1 MSSYIHGSKP
11 EEQSRLSL
19 LNELINERCIQL
31 MDLEGGEKIIDMG
44 SGLGQFTLA
53 MARRIGMKGK
63 CLGIERDNHQLET
76 ANKNLAKQGEITW
89 VEFRQ
94 GDAEN
99 MPLSHQE
106 WNSFDVGHAR
116 FVLEHLSKP
125 EIALRQL
132 VKAVR
137 PGGRVVLEDDDHVG
151 LLLYPEPPGFST
163 LWTAYMR
170 SYDRLGNDPY
180 IGRRLVSLMY
190 DCGLRK
196 IRNDVVFF
204 GDCAG
209 STTFQSY
216 VTNLIGVIETARNIM
231 TEGNLISKLVLDE
244 SMKHLREW
252 AQLPTAALWY
262 QIYWAVGFKP
272 APTEG

>member
-1 MSSYIHGSKP
+1 MSSSSYIHGSTP
-11 EEQSRLSL
+11 EEQKRLSL
-19 LNELINERCIQL
+19 LNELINERCLQL
-31 MDLEGGEKIIDMG
+31 LDLEGGEKIIDMG

-53 MARRIGMKGK
+53 MARTIGSTGK
-63 CLGIERDNHQLET
+63 CLGIERDSHQLST
-76 ANKNLAKQGEITW
+76 ANNNLARQGEINW

-99 MPLSHQE
+99 MPLKKEE
-106 WNSFDVGHAR
+106 WSTFDVGHAR

-125 EIALRQL
+125 EIALREL

-137 PGGRVVLEDDDHVG
+137 PGGRVVLEDDDHMSFV
-151 LLLYPEPPGFST
+151 LYPEPAGFST

-190 DCGLRK
+190 ESGLQE
-196 IRNDVVFF
+196 IRNNVVFF

-209 STTFQSY
+209 STTFKSY
-216 VTNLIGVIETARNIM
+216 VANLVGVLESARKVM
-231 TEGNLISKLVLDE
+231 TEGNLISGEVMDDALENL
-244 SMKHLREW
+244 SEW
-252 AQLPTAALWY
+252 SDLPHAALWY

-272 APTEG
+272 S

>member
-1 MSSYIHGSKP
+1 MSSYIHGSNP
-11 EEQSRLSL
+11 EEQKRLSL

-31 MDLEGGEKIIDMG
+31 LDLEGGERIIDMG
-44 SGLGQFTLA
+44 SGLGQFTLS
-53 MARRIGMKGK
+53 MARKIGSQGT
-63 CLGIERDNHQLET
+63 CLGIERDTHQLET
-76 ANKNLAKQGEITW
+76 ANKNLAKQPEINW

-99 MPLSHQE
+99 MPLRKEE

-125 EIALRQL
+125 EIALREL

-137 PGGRVVLEDDDHVG
+137 PGGRVVLEDDDHVS

-163 LWTAYMR
+163 LWRAYMR

-180 IGRRLVSLMY
+180 IGRRLVSMMY
-190 DCGLRK
+190 DSGLRQ

-209 STTFQSY
+209 STTFKSY
-216 VTNLIGVIETARNIM
+216 VANLVGVIETARNVM
-231 TEGNLISKLVLDE
+231 TEGNLISKPVMDE
-244 SMKHLREW
+244 SMKHLLEW
-252 AQLPTAALWY
+252 ANLPYAALWY
-262 QIYWAVGFKP
+262 QIYWAVGFK
-272 APTEG
+272 ES

>member
-1 MSSYIHGSKP
+1 MSSYIHGSTP
-11 EEQSRLSL
+11 EEQKRLSL

-31 MDLEGGEKIIDMG
+31 IGLDGGEKIIDMG

-53 MARRIGMKGK
+53 MARKIGAQGK
-63 CLGIERDNHQLET
+63 CLGIERDTHQLET
-76 ANKNLAKQGEITW
+76 ANKNLATQGEIHW

-99 MPLSHQE
+99 MPLGNTE

-116 FVLEHLSKP
+116 FVLEHLSRP
-125 EIALRQL
+125 GTALREL

-137 PGGRVVLEDDDHVG
+137 PGGRVVLEDDDHTS
-151 LLLYPEPPGFST
+151 LLLHPDPAGFST

-190 DCGLRK
+190 DSGLRE

-209 STTFQSY
+209 SATFKSY
-216 VTNLIGVIETARNIM
+216 VANLIGVIESARKVM
-231 TEGNLISKLVLDE
+231 TEGNLISTSVMDE
-244 SMKHLREW
+244 SLQHLRAWSE
-252 AQLPTAALWY
+252 LPFAALWY
-262 QIYWAVGFKP
+262 QIYWAVGFKT
-272 APTEG
+272 A

>member
-1 MSSYIHGSKP
+1 MSSYIHGSNP
-11 EEQSRLSL
+11 EEQKRLSL

-31 MDLEGGEKIIDMG
+31 LDLEGGEKIIDMG
-44 SGLGQFTLA
+44 SGLGQFTLT
-53 MARRIGMKGK
+53 MARKIGSNGK
-63 CLGIERDNHQLET
+63 CLGIERDSHQLET
-76 ANKNLAKQGEITW
+76 ANKNLAKQGEIKW

-99 MPLSHQE
+99 MPLKKEE

-116 FVLEHLSKP
+116 FVLEHLSKAD
-125 EIALRQL
+125 IALREL

-137 PGGRVVLEDDDHVG
+137 PGGRVVLEDDDHMSM
-151 LLLYPEPPGFST
+151 LLYPEPAGFSN

-190 DCGLRK
+190 DSGLRT

-209 STTFQSY
+209 STTFKSY
-216 VTNLIGVIETARNIM
+216 VANLVGVIETARKVMI
-231 TEGNLISKLVLDE
+231 EGNLISAVAMDE
-244 SMKHLREW
+244 AMKNLREW
-252 AQLPTAALWY
+252 PGLPYAALWY
-262 QIYWAVGFKP
+262 QIYWAVGYK
-272 APTEG
+272 A

>member
-1 MSSYIHGSKP
+1 MSSYIHGSNP
-11 EEQSRLSL
+11 EEQARLSL
-19 LNELINERCIQL
+19 LNELINERCLQL
-31 MDLEGGEKIIDMG
+31 LDLEGGERVIDMG

-53 MARRIGMKGK
+53 MAKVIGPSGK
-63 CLGIERDNHQLET
+63 CLGIERDGHQLET
-76 ANKNLAKQGEITW
+76 ANKNLAKQKEIQW

-99 MPLSHQE
+99 MPLSNEE

-125 EIALRQL
+125 EIALSQL

-137 PGGRVVLEDDDHVG
+137 PGGRVVLEDDDHMSFV
-151 LLLYPEPPGFST
+151 LYPEPAGFST

-180 IGRRLVSLMY
+180 IGRRLVSLMHES
-190 DCGLRK
+190 GLSD
-196 IRNDVVFF
+196 IRNNVVFF

-209 STTFQSY
+209 STTFKSY
-216 VTNLIGVIETARNIM
+216 VANLIGILESARKLMID
-231 TEGNLISKLVLDE
+231 GNLISEPVMNE
-244 SMKHLREW
+244 ALR
-252 AQLPTAALWY
+252 QLNSWSDLPHAALWY

-272 APTEG
+272 SPTPR

>member
-1 MSSYIHGSKP
+1 MSSYIHGSNP
-11 EEQSRLSL
+11 EEQKRLSL

-31 MDLEGGEKIIDMG
+31 LDLEGGEKVIDMG
-44 SGLGQFTLA
+44 SGLGQFTLS
-53 MARRIGMKGK
+53 MARRIGAGGK
-63 CLGIERDNHQLET
+63 CLGIERDSHQLET
-76 ANKNLAKQGEITW
+76 ANKNLAKQGEIHW

-99 MPLSHQE
+99 MPLRKEE
-106 WNSFDVGHAR
+106 WNYFDVGHAR

-125 EIALRQL
+125 EIALREL

-151 LLLYPEPPGFST
+151 LLLYPEPAGFSN

-180 IGRRLVSLMY
+180 IGRRLVAMMY
-190 DCGLRK
+190 EAGLRQ

-209 STTFQSY
+209 SQTFKSY
-216 VTNLIGVIETARNIM
+216 VANLIGVIESARKVM
-231 TEGNLISKLVLDE
+231 TEGNLISTSVMDE
-244 SMKHLREW
+244 SLQHLRAW
-252 AQLPTAALWY
+252 SNLPYAALWY
-262 QIYWAVGFKP
+262 QIYWAVGFK
-272 APTEG
+272 AS

>member
-1 MSSYIHGSKP
+1 MSSYIHGSNP
-11 EEQSRLSL
+11 EEQKRLSL

-31 MDLEGGEKIIDMG
+31 LGLEGGEKVIDMG
-44 SGLGQFTLA
+44 SGLGQFTLS
-53 MARRIGMKGK
+53 MAKRIGPKGK

-76 ANKNLAKQGEITW
+76 ANKNLAKQAGITW

-99 MPLSHQE
+99 MPLRKEE

-125 EIALRQL
+125 EIALREL
-132 VKAVR
+132 VRSVR
-137 PGGRVVLEDDDHVG
+137 PGGRVVLEDDDHVS

-190 DCGLRK
+190 NSGLRE

-204 GDCAG
+204 GDSAG
-209 STTFQSY
+209 STTFKSY
-216 VTNLIGVIETARNIM
+216 VANLLGVIETARNVM
-231 TEGNLISKLVLDE
+231 TEGNLISKVVMDE
-244 SMKHLREW
+244 SMQHLRAWSE
-252 AQLPTAALWY
+252 LPYAALWY

-272 APTEG
+272 DSTTI

>member
-1 MSSYIHGSKP
+1 MSSYIHGSTP
-11 EEQSRLSL
+11 EEQRRLSL
-19 LNELINERCIQL
+19 LNELINERCVHL
-31 MDLEGGEKIIDMG
+31 LDLEGGEKIIDMG

-53 MARRIGMKGK
+53 MARKIGAQGK
-63 CLGIERDNHQLET
+63 CLGIERDSHQLET
-76 ANKNLAKQGEITW
+76 ADKNLAKQSEIKW

-99 MPLSHQE
+99 MPLSSDE
-106 WNSFDVGHAR
+106 WNSFDVGHTR
-116 FVLEHLSKP
+116 FVLEHLSRP

-132 VKAVR
+132 VKAIR
-137 PGGRVVLEDDDHVG
+137 PGGRVVVEDDDHFSM
-151 LLLYPEPPGFST
+151 LLYPEPPGFST

-190 DCGLRK
+190 DTGLRE

-209 STTFQSY
+209 SATFKSY
-216 VTNLIGVIETARNIM
+216 VANLVGVIESARKVM
-231 TEGNLISKLVLDE
+231 TEGNLISTSVMDE
-244 SMKHLREW
+244 SLQNLRQW
-252 AQLPTAALWY
+252 AELPYAALWY
-262 QIYWAVGFKP
+262 QIYWAVGFK
-272 APTEG
+272 AQ

>member
-1 MSSYIHGSKP
+1 MSSYIHGSNP
-11 EEQSRLSL
+11 EEQKRLSL

-31 MDLEGGEKIIDMG
+31 LGLDGGERIIDMG

-53 MARRIGMKGK
+53 MARRIGAKGI
-63 CLGIERDNHQLET
+63 CLGIERDNQQLET
-76 ANKNLAKQGEITW
+76 ANRNLARQPEIGW

-94 GDAEN
+94 GDAEK
-99 MPLSHQE
+99 MPLRGEE

-116 FVLEHLSKP
+116 FILEHLSRP
-125 EIALRQL
+125 EVALREL

-137 PGGRVVLEDDDHVG
+137 PGGRVVLEDDDHSS
-151 LLLYPEPPGFST
+151 LLLYPDPPGFST

-190 DCGLRK
+190 DAGLRR

-209 STTFQSY
+209 SATFKSY
-216 VTNLIGVIETARNIM
+216 VANLVGVIETARKVM
-231 TEGNLISKLVLDE
+231 TEGNLISTQVMDE
-244 SMKHLREW
+244 SLHNLKEW
-252 AQLPTAALWY
+252 ADLPHAALWY
-262 QIYWAVGFKP
+262 QIYWSVGFKP
-272 APTEG
+272 E

>member
-1 MSSYIHGSKP
+1 MSSYIHGSTP
-11 EEQSRLSL
+11 EEQKRLSL
-19 LNELINERCIQL
+19 LNELINERCLQL
-31 MDLEGGEKIIDMG
+31 LDLEGGEKIIDMG

-53 MARRIGMKGK
+53 MARTTGASGK
-63 CLGIERDNHQLET
+63 CLGIERDSHQLET
-76 ANKNLAKQGEITW
+76 ANANLSKKSEIKW

-99 MPLSHQE
+99 MPLKKEE

-125 EIALRQL
+125 EIALREL

-137 PGGRVVLEDDDHVG
+137 PGGRVVLEDDDHMSFV
-151 LLLYPEPPGFST
+151 LYPEPAGFST

-190 DCGLRK
+190 DSGLRE
-196 IRNDVVFF
+196 IRNNVVFF

-209 STTFQSY
+209 STTFKSY
-216 VTNLIGVIETARNIM
+216 VVNLIGVLESARKLM
-231 TEGNLISKLVLDE
+231 TEGNLISGEVMDASLD
-244 SMKHLREW
+244 HLRAW
-252 AQLPTAALWY
+252 SDLPQAALWY

-272 APTEG
+272 A

>member
-1 MSSYIHGSKP
+1 MSSYIHGSNP
-11 EEQSRLSL
+11 EEQKRLSL

-31 MDLEGGEKIIDMG
+31 LDLEGGEKIIDMG

-53 MARRIGMKGK
+53 MAKKIGTKGK

-76 ANKNLAKQGEITW
+76 ANKNLAKQPGIHW

-94 GDAEN
+94 GDAEH
-99 MPLSHQE
+99 MPLTKEE

-125 EIALRQL
+125 EIALCEL

-137 PGGRVVLEDDDHVG
+137 SGGRVVLEDDDHVG
-151 LLLYPEPPGFST
+151 MLLYPEPQGFST

-180 IGRRLVSLMY
+180 IGRRLVSLMS
-190 DCGLRK
+190 DCGLSK

-209 STTFQSY
+209 SATFKSY
-216 VTNLIGVIETARNIM
+216 VANLVGVIETARTIM
-231 TEGNLISKLVLDE
+231 TEGNLISKAVMDE
-244 SMKHLREW
+244 SMKNLRAW
-252 AQLPTAALWY
+252 ADLPHAALWY

-272 APTEG
+272 

>member
-1 MSSYIHGSKP
+1 MSSYIHGSNP
-11 EEQSRLSL
+11 EEQKRLSL

-31 MDLEGGEKIIDMG
+31 LGLEGDEKIIDMG

-53 MARRIGMKGK
+53 MARKIGAKGK
-63 CLGIERDNHQLET
+63 CLGIERDSHQLET
-76 ANKNLAKQGEITW
+76 ANNNLAKQGDISW

-99 MPLSHQE
+99 MPLKKEE

-116 FVLEHLSKP
+116 YILEHLSKP
-125 EIALRQL
+125 ETALKEL

-137 PGGRVVLEDDDHVG
+137 PGGRVVIEDDDHVG
-151 LLLYPEPPGFST
+151 LLLYPEPAGFSS

-180 IGRRLVSLMY
+180 IGRRLVSMMY
-190 DCGLRK
+190 DTGLRE

-209 STTFQSY
+209 SATFKGY
-216 VTNLIGVIETARNIM
+216 VANLVGVIETARNVM
-231 TEGNLISKLVLDE
+231 TEGNLISKKVMDE
-244 SMKHLREW
+244 SMKNLREW
-252 AQLPTAALWY
+252 ADLPYAALWY

-272 APTEG
+272 SPTAI